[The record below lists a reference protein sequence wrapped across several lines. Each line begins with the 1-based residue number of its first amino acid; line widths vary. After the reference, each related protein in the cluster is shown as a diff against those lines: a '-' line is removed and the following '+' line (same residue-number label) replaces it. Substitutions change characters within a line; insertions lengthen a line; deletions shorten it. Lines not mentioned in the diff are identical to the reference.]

1 MHHSGAAS
9 KPQQDIPMKA
19 SHRLPVRTLRALA
32 VVLATAALGA
42 CGSDE
47 DPTVTA
53 GGAAALTCET
63 KQFAAGSV
71 VAVPTA
77 AELGLFAKT
86 YTVGTNT
93 LVLTNTGD
101 LTINGKSITVAS
113 TCLVQEPTG
122 DMLMLSWGTANT
134 VGAGAI
140 VYDSH
145 VDIRDS
151 GVTGIVDG
159 VVL

>member
-1 MHHSGAAS
+1 MN
-9 KPQQDIPMKA
+9 A
-19 SHRLPVRTLRALA
+19 SHRLVAHTLRALA
-32 VVLATAALGA
+32 VVLAAGALGA

-47 DPTVTA
+47 DPAVA
-53 GGAAALTCET
+53 GGGAAAALTCET
-63 KQFAAGSV
+63 KQFAAGAV

-93 LVLTNTGD
+93 VVLSNAGD
-101 LTINGKSITVAS
+101 LTINGKSITVDS

-140 VYDSH
+140 VYDNH
-145 VDIRDS
+145 IDIRDA
-151 GVTGIVDG
+151 GVSGIVDG
-159 VVL
+159 VIL